1 MIFYCQMCRY
11 AHYEL
16 EIGNILRRLP
26 ELSLVME
33 IGEEK
38 REQDIGGSKQS
49 QRDIKVSDDIE

>member
-1 MIFYCQMCRY
+1 MCRY